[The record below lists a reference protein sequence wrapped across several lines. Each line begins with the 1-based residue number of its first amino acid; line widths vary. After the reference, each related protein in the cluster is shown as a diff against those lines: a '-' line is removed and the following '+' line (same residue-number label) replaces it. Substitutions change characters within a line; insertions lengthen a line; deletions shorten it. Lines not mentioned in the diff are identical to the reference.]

1 MMSFGLFPRELRKK
15 DSLCNSTLK
24 AFFLQGHPQA
34 QAWDDELS
42 RARFEFR
49 WYDQFHLSLDP
60 VTARTFHDATL
71 PQEPAKA
78 NFNLVVKYASDFAFH
93 LLCIWILSARAS
105 IFQ

>member
-1 MMSFGLFPRELRKK
+1 MLMMQ
-15 DSLCNSTLK
+15 C
-24 AFFLQGHPQA
+24 HPKA

-71 PQEPAKA
+71 PQEPAKVQQA
-78 NFNLVVKYASDFAFH
+78 SFLVPS
-93 LLCIWILSARAS
+93 LSAQKLLHQAPKYHLTAPVKAQVEQYWTKINR
-105 IFQ
+105 I